1 MGKYNEQISRYKSY
15 FKSEN
20 IKIVLYDDLK
30 NNPLQF
36 IKDIYRFLSIDSE
49 FKPDM
54 RRKDN
59 VSGIPKNYFL
69 YNLISKINYKINSL
83 GGFDN
88 LKRRFDF
95 LEKKLLSKP
104 SMSFEEKVFL
114 NDALKKDICAL
125 SLNLKRD
132 LNSWLHT

>member
-1 MGKYNEQISRYKSY
+1 M
-15 FKSEN
+15 
-20 IKIVLYDDLK
+20 LYDDLK
-30 NNPLQF
+30 NNPQQF

-83 GGFDN
+83 SGFDN

-104 SMSFEEKVFL
+104 SMSFEEKAFL

>member
-69 YNLISKINYKINSL
+69 YNLISKINYRINSL
-83 GGFDN
+83 SGFDN

-95 LEKKLLSKP
+95 LEKNYFQNPL
-104 SMSFEEKVFL
+104 
-114 NDALKKDICAL
+114 
-125 SLNLKRD
+125 
-132 LNSWLHT
+132 